1 MTPSQQP
8 EREKHPMRC
17 VIVTS
22 CKECPWRTCTTIP
35 GIEDNPDGT
44 PKRLIWCLGKD
55 NSRIDLKEEDLYTIH
70 HDCPLPI
77 TNCSHS
83 DMAHHDEQV
92 RREERMRVLK
102 EIMDW
107 ITSCEGG
114 DVVFNLEMGL
124 FSGPSNF
131 NTVGLIHKLLSL
143 RQSSSKKEGE

>member
-1 MTPSQQP
+1 MTNKQ
-8 EREKHPMRC
+8 KHPMRC

-22 CKECPWRTCTTIP
+22 CKECPWRTCTTMP

-92 RREERMRVLK
+92 RRKVLDDLARYIQKHTHCCSTMPLLVVSK
-102 EIMDW
+102 EPLL
-107 ITSCEGG
+107 
-114 DVVFNLEMGL
+114 VF
-124 FSGPSNF
+124 
-131 NTVGLIHKLLSL
+131 IQSL
-143 RQSSSKKEGE
+143 RQSSKKDSDGSE